1 MALDGAFLSTIKTE
15 LEQYLGSR
23 IDRIHQPSREEI
35 IIVLRW
41 KGGSG
46 RLLLS
51 ANADNARIHFTNHPP
66 ENPKVPPMFCMLLRK
81 HLGSGKLVAVR
92 QLEMDRVLYLD
103 FETTNELG
111 DTVVMTIAVEIMG
124 RHSNIIVIN
133 QEGKILDAIKRVD
146 ASMSGVRMIL
156 PNLTYT
162 IPPLQN
168 KKNLLTSTNDELI
181 QALNEQ
187 PNGELSKML
196 LRTIQGISPILSRE
210 MAFYTTGGTE
220 LRRDDLTGQQ
230 TARLRQCFDNI
241 RDILTHN
248 RTKFTVLL
256 DQGKPKDFSF
266 LSIAQYG
273 GFLEAKLFDSASSL
287 LDYFYVE
294 RDRVARMKQRSH
306 DLLKMLLN
314 TSERISR
321 KLEIQRNELEHSMN
335 RDEYRLFG
343 DLINANLYRIQK
355 GETRVT
361 LENYYDDN
369 KPVTILL
376 DPMLT
381 PAQNAQRY
389 YSDYKKAITA
399 EKMLTG
405 LLEQSEQELVYIDS
419 VFDTV
424 SRTSTDQEIAEIRE
438 ELMEQ
443 GYLKNTRRNAKHA
456 KPLPPLK
463 YQSTDGFTIL
473 CGRNNKQNDR
483 LTLKEA
489 KNYDLWCH
497 TKNIPGSHVI
507 ILSDGKE
514 IPDST
519 IEQACILAAYHSKAR
534 ESRLVPVDY
543 TLVKYVKKPNG
554 AKPGMVIF
562 TNQQTAYVN
571 PSAELEQKLKQ

>member
-1 MALDGAFLSTIKTE
+1 
-15 LEQYLGSR
+15 
-23 IDRIHQPSREEI
+23 
-35 IIVLRW
+35 
-41 KGGSG
+41 
-46 RLLLS
+46 
-51 ANADNARIHFTNHPP
+51 
-66 ENPKVPPMFCMLLRK
+66 
-81 HLGSGKLVAVR
+81 
-92 QLEMDRVLYLD
+92 
-103 FETTNELG
+103 
-111 DTVVMTIAVEIMG
+111 
-124 RHSNIIVIN
+124 
-133 QEGKILDAIKRVD
+133 
-146 ASMSGVRMIL
+146 
-156 PNLTYT
+156 
-162 IPPLQN
+162 
-168 KKNLLTSTNDELI
+168 
-181 QALNEQ
+181 
-187 PNGELSKML
+187 
-196 LRTIQGISPILSRE
+196 
-210 MAFYTTGGTE
+210 
-220 LRRDDLTGQQ
+220 
-230 TARLRQCFDNI
+230 
-241 RDILTHN
+241 
-248 RTKFTVLL
+248 
-256 DQGKPKDFSF
+256 
-266 LSIAQYG
+266 
-273 GFLEAKLFDSASSL
+273 
-287 LDYFYVE
+287 
-294 RDRVARMKQRSH
+294 MKQRSH

-405 LLEQSEQELVYIDS
+405 LLEQSEQELAYIDS

-483 LTLKEA
+483 L
-489 KNYDLWCH
+489 
-497 TKNIPGSHVI
+497 
-507 ILSDGKE
+507 
-514 IPDST
+514 
-519 IEQACILAAYHSKAR
+519 
-534 ESRLVPVDY
+534 
-543 TLVKYVKKPNG
+543 
-554 AKPGMVIF
+554 F
-562 TNQQTAYVN
+562 
-571 PSAELEQKLKQ
+571 

>member
-1 MALDGAFLSTIKTE
+1 
-15 LEQYLGSR
+15 
-23 IDRIHQPSREEI
+23 
-35 IIVLRW
+35 
-41 KGGSG
+41 
-46 RLLLS
+46 
-51 ANADNARIHFTNHPP
+51 
-66 ENPKVPPMFCMLLRK
+66 MFCMLLRK

-162 IPPLQN
+162 IPPLQD
-168 KKNLLTSTNDELI
+168 KKNLLVSTNDELI

-241 RDILTHN
+241 RDILT
-248 RTKFTVLL
+248 
-256 DQGKPKDFSF
+256 
-266 LSIAQYG
+266 
-273 GFLEAKLFDSASSL
+273 
-287 LDYFYVE
+287 
-294 RDRVARMKQRSH
+294 
-306 DLLKMLLN
+306 
-314 TSERISR
+314 
-321 KLEIQRNELEHSMN
+321 
-335 RDEYRLFG
+335 
-343 DLINANLYRIQK
+343 
-355 GETRVT
+355 
-361 LENYYDDN
+361 
-369 KPVTILL
+369 
-376 DPMLT
+376 
-381 PAQNAQRY
+381 
-389 YSDYKKAITA
+389 
-399 EKMLTG
+399 G
-405 LLEQSEQELVYIDS
+405 LLEQSEQELAYIDS

-519 IEQACILAAYHSKAR
+519 INAR
-534 ESRLVPVDY
+534 L
-543 TLVKYVKKPNG
+543 
-554 AKPGMVIF
+554 F
-562 TNQQTAYVN
+562 
-571 PSAELEQKLKQ
+571 